1 MSQHSIELSWSGV
14 DTGIDTLSYDIILDG
29 IAVVSTSDTAATLV
43 DLTPNSSYDLL
54 IRGYSDSVLV
64 ALSDT
69 ILVNTLAEEVQTGQL
84 AAFYF
89 EEGLDGWVVSSD
101 DAAWHQGN
109 FSPEGRGSIR
119 LRDDYYHNMILSPWI
134 NTSSSETIDV
144 SFSLYAWLSLI
155 HI

>member
-69 ILVNTLAEEVQTGQL
+69 ILVHTLAEEVQTGQL

-89 EEGLDGWVVSSD
+89 EEGLDGWAVSSD

-119 LRDDYYHNMILSPWI
+119 LRDDYDHNMILSPWI

-144 SFSLYAWLSLI
+144 LSLI